1 MNFTIKEKWLSA
13 LRSGKYKQGK
23 EALRTKKNKFCCLG
37 VLCDVYRKETKLGK
51 WDKNP
56 FFSNF
61 AFINTKKNNQ
71 TFNSLGILP
80 ISVMDWAG
88 LKNVNP
94 TIYGN
99 DTLSKLNDNGS
110 TFQEIADIIEKNF

>member
-1 MNFTIKEKWLSA
+1 MNSTIKEKWLSA

-23 EALRTKKNKFCCLG
+23 EALRTKENKFCCLG

-51 WDKNP
+51 WDKNH
-56 FFSNF
+56 FSNF

-71 TFNSLGILP
+71 KFNSLGILP

-88 LKNVNP
+88 LKDVNP
-94 TIYGN
+94 TFGN
-99 DTLSKLNDNGS
+99 ETLAKLNDNGF
-110 TFQEIADIIEKNF
+110 TFQEIADIIDKNF